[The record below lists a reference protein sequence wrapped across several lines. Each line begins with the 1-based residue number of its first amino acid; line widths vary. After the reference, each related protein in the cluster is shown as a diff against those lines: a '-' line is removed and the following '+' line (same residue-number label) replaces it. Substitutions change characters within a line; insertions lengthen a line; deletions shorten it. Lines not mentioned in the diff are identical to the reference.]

1 MSLNEVNWRNVFTD
15 HKSFPPDVEFLV
27 TEGTET
33 KVLQQKFFCHKL
45 LLATVSPVFQEQF
58 FGANR
63 SAGSGDSR
71 MVIRIPNCNPAAFQ
85 KMLEYI
91 YYQKPYKLNSLRNVE
106 EGTEGIKLVMDTMDL
121 ALRFKLKKL
130 VSFCEETADKTVVVN
145 HQNYLEVQQLMMNH
159 KELGMIHESLC
170 EKFGSLVLTRLS
182 RERPHLD
189 SHEKRFIIESEITR
203 FRRGLPSDLMCTK
216 RPLSSDNFVSSSN
229 SSLLISPSKTPR
241 SDVDENLQEAP
252 NNDAIGPNKNHEVRN
267 LTPLSGGSSGTKT
280 SSTTSSTC
288 FVSLLGPFPSP
299 VPTSSTQLEQC
310 SSPDPDSSG
319 FFSSQDQVPSR
330 ASSLTLSDLWEPRST
345 STPVPYEEGGLPV
358 ESVQVSTQMLRNILK
373 TVEGGPIIDETK
385 DEIFT
390 KDELVTLVSR
400 FKDLCGEEKQELF
413 EYMKLLEV
421 KNPELVKNVREE
433 VLNLR

>member
-1 MSLNEVNWRNVFTD
+1 VNWRNVFAD

-27 TEGTET
+27 TEGTKT
-33 KVLQQKFFCHKL
+33 GVLQQKFFSHKL

-58 FGANR
+58 YGVNR
-63 SAGSGDSR
+63 SVGLLDSR
-71 MVIRIPNCNPAAFQ
+71 MVIRIPNCNPGAFQ

-130 VSFCEETADKTVVVN
+130 VSFCEETAEKTVVVN
-145 HQNYLEVQQLMMNH
+145 HQNYLEVQQLMMKH
-159 KELGMIHESLC
+159 RELGMIHESLC

-182 RERPHLD
+182 RDRPDLD
-189 SHEKRFIIESEITR
+189 SQEKRHIIESEITR
-203 FRRGLPSDLMCTK
+203 FRTGLPSKLLCIKRRISPDDL
-216 RPLSSDNFVSSSN
+216 VSSSD
-229 SSLLISPSKTPR
+229 SSRLISPNKRSR
-241 SDVDENLQEAP
+241 SDDVEKLQEAP
-252 NNDAIGPNKNHEVRN
+252 NNATDPTHEGGN
-267 LTPLSGGSSGTKT
+267 LTPLSEGSSGTRA
-280 SSTTSSTC
+280 SSTMSSTC

-299 VPTSSTQLEQC
+299 VPTSSTQLEQI
-310 SSPDPDSSG
+310 SSPDSSG
-319 FFSSQDQVPSR
+319 FFSYQDQVPSI

-345 STPVPYEEGGLPV
+345 STPVPSEEGV
-358 ESVQVSTQMLRNILK
+358 SVDSVQVSTQMLKNILK
-373 TVEGGPIIDETK
+373 TVEGGRTTDETK

-421 KNPELVKNVREE
+421 KNPKLVDSVREE
-433 VLNLR
+433 VINH

>member
-1 MSLNEVNWRNVFTD
+1 VNWRNVFAD

-33 KVLQQKFFCHKL
+33 GVLQQKFLSHKL

-58 FGANR
+58 YGVNR
-63 SAGSGDSR
+63 SVGLLDSR
-71 MVIRIPNCNPAAFQ
+71 MVIRIPNCNPGAFQ

-130 VSFCEETADKTVVVN
+130 VSFCEETAEKTVVVN
-145 HQNYLEVQQLMMNH
+145 HQNYLEVQQLMMKH
-159 KELGMIHESLC
+159 RELGMIHESLC

-182 RERPHLD
+182 RDRPDLD
-189 SHEKRFIIESEITR
+189 SQEKRHIIESEITR
-203 FRRGLPSDLMCTK
+203 FRTGLPSKLLCIKRRISPDDL
-216 RPLSSDNFVSSSN
+216 VSSSD
-229 SSLLISPSKTPR
+229 SSRLISPNKRSR
-241 SDVDENLQEAP
+241 SDDVEKLQEAP
-252 NNDAIGPNKNHEVRN
+252 YNATDPNMTREGGN
-267 LTPLSGGSSGTKT
+267 LTPLSEGSSGTRA
-280 SSTTSSTC
+280 SSTMSSTC

-299 VPTSSTQLEQC
+299 VPTSSTQLEQF
-310 SSPDPDSSG
+310 SSPDSSG
-319 FFSSQDQVPSR
+319 FFSYQDQVPSR

-345 STPVPYEEGGLPV
+345 STPVPSEEGV
-358 ESVQVSTQMLRNILK
+358 SVNSVQVSTQMLKNILK
-373 TVEGGPIIDETK
+373 TVEGGRTTDETK

-421 KNPELVKNVREE
+421 KNPQLVDSVREQ
-433 VLNLR
+433 VINH

>member
-1 MSLNEVNWRNVFTD
+1 MSLNEVNWRSVFGD

-33 KVLQQKFFCHKL
+33 GVLQQKFLCHKL

-63 SAGSGDSR
+63 SAGLLDSR

-130 VSFCEETADKTVVVN
+130 VSFCEETADKTAVVN
-145 HQNYLEVQQLMMNH
+145 HLNYLEVQQLMMNH

-182 RERPHLD
+182 RERPNLD
-189 SHEKRFIIESEITR
+189 SHEKRNIIESEITR
-203 FRRGLPSDLMCTK
+203 FRRGLPSNLMCGK
-216 RPLSSDNFVSSSN
+216 RPLPPDNLVSSSD
-229 SSLLISPSKTPR
+229 SSPNKRSR
-241 SDVDENLQEAP
+241 SDDVEKLQDAP
-252 NNDAIGPNKNHEVRN
+252 NDAIGPNKTHVVRN
-267 LTPLSGGSSGTKT
+267 PTTLSGVSSHTRP
-280 SSTTSSTC
+280 STTMSSTC

-299 VPTSSTQLEQC
+299 VPTLSTQLDQL

-319 FFSSQDQVPSR
+319 FFSSQEEVPSR

-345 STPVPYEEGGLPV
+345 STPVPSEEGV
-358 ESVQVSTQMLRNILK
+358 SVDSVQVSTQMLKNILK
-373 TVEGGPIIDETK
+373 TVEGGPTTDETK

-413 EYMKLLEV
+413 EYMKLLEM
-421 KNPELVKNVREE
+421 KNPRLVESVREE
-433 VLNLR
+433 VLNLH